1 MITLPLAGLAA
12 PAMPATPPQLAAPA
26 SGNPAGD
33 NAGDVGAVFTA
44 ALAITATGKPAATD
58 PAPLSA
64 ATPLIGPPPA
74 PFVNATTTPASPL
87 LAGTPPPIRDANL
100 QPVIMPGPPE
110 LVVARP
116 TPEHGPGLPVPELID
131 PELPTDPA
139 SVPDPAPSKE
149 PGVPKHSATVLA
161 AVSERLAAKGVNLPA
176 TAKPAIVAAAASA
189 TSADPEPSPAA
200 PVPDDSTVARPASS
214 GPGIGP
220 TKSRGANRPTDSGQP
235 TDAENEG
242 PLIHAAALLTAPL
255 PMLPATSPIAEPIRS
270 PLKEVT
276 ARNAE
281 LPQTGTKTGLLVAS
295 PTVGSGPAQA
305 PEQSA
310 PGDEPSV
317 PIVDPIAS
325 PITSP
330 ITSPA
335 PPPPSTRPVHDPV
348 LPAAALHALPAT
360 AASPAQTLH
369 SAPAPV
375 PTPPPAAPPGPMSTP
390 APQPMTIT
398 GAFGERIGLAIA
410 HRVAQG
416 QDRLTVRLDP
426 KELGRIEISL
436 GFDEHSGALR
446 AVVATEHSNVLEALR
461 RDAPELTRALA
472 AAGLPTDE
480 SSLRFDAGG
489 DANPRGQSSSSAG
502 HGHGQRHANWARWAD
517 AAGSGPAEA
526 PSDASR
532 QRPGRGRLDLYA

>member
-12 PAMPATPPQLAAPA
+12 PAMPAMPATPPQLAAPA

-33 NAGDVGAVFTA
+33 NAGEAVAVFTA

-116 TPEHGPGLPVPELID
+116 TPEHDPGLPVPELID

-176 TAKPAIVAAAASA
+176 TAKPAIAAAAASA

-255 PMLPATSPIAEPIRS
+255 PMLRAASPIAEPIRS

-276 ARNAE
+276 ARNAG

-295 PTVGSGPAQA
+295 PTVGSEPAQA

-330 ITSPA
+330 A
-335 PPPPSTRPVHDPV
+335 PPPPSTRLVHDHV

-360 AASPAQTLH
+360 AASPAQALH

-375 PTPPPAAPPGPMSTP
+375 PTPPPTAPPGPMSTP
-390 APQPMTIT
+390 APQPMAIT

-502 HGHGQRHANWARWAD
+502 HGHGQHHANWARWAD

-532 QRPGRGRLDLYA
+532 RRPGRGRLDLYA

>member
-33 NAGDVGAVFTA
+33 NAGEAVAVFTA

-139 SVPDPAPSKE
+139 SVPDPASSKE

-161 AVSERLAAKGVNLPA
+161 AVGERLAAKGVNLPG
-176 TAKPAIVAAAASA
+176 TAKPAIAAAAASA

-255 PMLPATSPIAEPIRS
+255 PMLPAASPIAEPIRS

-276 ARNAE
+276 ARNAG

-295 PTVGSGPAQA
+295 PTVGSGPDQA

-330 ITSPA
+330 A
-335 PPPPSTRPVHDPV
+335 PPPPSTRLVHDHV

-360 AASPAQTLH
+360 AASPAQALH

-375 PTPPPAAPPGPMSTP
+375 PTPPPTAPPGPMSTP
-390 APQPMTIT
+390 APQPMAIT

-502 HGHGQRHANWARWAD
+502 HGHGQHHANWARWAD

-532 QRPGRGRLDLYA
+532 RRPGRGRLDLYA